1 MICSFPL
8 RFLAMEAPIPVPI
21 DTIIQCIR
29 EVPPD
34 YGALDESRASRRF
47 HSMLMY
53 RFFGVT
59 GLARRDEDAVEDC

>member
-34 YGALDESRASRRF
+34 YGALDESRVSRRF
-47 HSMLMY
+47 YSMLMY